1 MRMHSFSGATSREVL
16 QKVKQAL
23 GDDALIVSNRE
34 IDGGI
39 EVVALAATDA
49 EFSAPAPTRPPIA
62 APSGESLEGIL
73 TEIQNLKLMLR
84 EERASSRERAVSQ
97 GIEMSGA
104 PLREL
109 VQCGFTE
116 ELAKRVISA
125 TSSEGDSATP
135 SAIAERLQRMLKLAH
150 SDEMIECGGVYALVG
165 PTGVGKTTTVAK
177 LAARCV
183 VRFGAAKVALLT
195 TDSYRIG
202 GYDQLRIYARILGVS
217 VHVVRDADDL
227 RATLGE
233 LSGRHLVLIDTIGMS
248 HRDRMVAE
256 QAALLA
262 GSAKVKRLLLL
273 QATTNTQTL
282 NHVVNAYREH
292 GIDGCIITKT
302 DEAAGLAPALDA
314 AIRHELALHYVTDG
328 QRVPEDLQL
337 PDGVALIDQALHCAR
352 DEAPDLESAALAR
365 VGDYG
370 RPSAGFLGTPAP
382 AVEPVA
388 MPAPKVM
395 RPLGRHAQVRV
406 VHG

>member
-1 MRMHSFSGATSREVL
+1 MMRMHSFSGATSREVL

-34 IDGGI
+34 VAGGI

-49 EFSAPAPTRPPIA
+49 EFDAPAPSRISGPTA
-62 APSGESLEGIL
+62 SGESLDGIL

-84 EERASSRERAVSQ
+84 EQRAASRERAVSHDL
-97 GIEMSGA
+97 EMCVT

-109 VQCGFTE
+109 VHCGFTE
-116 ELAKRVISA
+116 ELAKKVISA
-125 TSSEGDSATP
+125 ISSEGAAGTP
-135 SAIAERLQRMLKLAH
+135 SVIAERLKQMLKLTD
-150 SDEMIECGGVYALVG
+150 SDEMIERGGVYALVG

-262 GSAKVKRLLLL
+262 GSANIKRLLLL

-282 NHVVNAYREH
+282 NHFVTAYREH
-292 GIDGCIITKT
+292 GIHGCIITKT

-314 AIRHELALHYVTDG
+314 AIRHELPLHYVTDG

-337 PDGVALIDQALHCAR
+337 PDSTALVEQALHPAK
-352 DEAPDLESAALAR
+352 DEAPDFQSAAA
-365 VGDYG
+365 VASVSD
-370 RPSAGFLGTPAP
+370 AGERFLGTPAP
-382 AVEPVA
+382 AA
-388 MPAPKVM
+388 DQATMRMPKVM
-395 RPLGRHAQVRV
+395 RPLGRHVQTRV